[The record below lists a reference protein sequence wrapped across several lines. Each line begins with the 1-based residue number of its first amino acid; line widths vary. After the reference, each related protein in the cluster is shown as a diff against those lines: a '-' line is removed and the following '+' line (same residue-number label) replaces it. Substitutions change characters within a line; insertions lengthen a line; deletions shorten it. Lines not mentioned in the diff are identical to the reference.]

1 MKLPFA
7 ITRKSILILVIVCL
21 CGVVH
26 YETIPPHELYPDTLN
41 MIEAGGLNDSTIV
54 YRIVEQ
60 ELAFHKSK
68 RLLVEGKIF
77 DYKNIFI
84 IPEENPE
91 DPEEKRFRV
100 TYSVQTRDD
109 YWKSDNGE
117 PWEDDWI
124 LNKYTYVRLEKTLRD
139 TASSISAQ
147 SHRKNLPS
155 HMREQVLIM
164 LPYRNASY

>member
-77 DYKNIFI
+77 DYKNIFV

-91 DPEEKRFRV
+91 DPVPRHLFRPNAGRLLEIGQRRTVGRRLDFKQIHLCPAGKRHYEIPPRQ
-100 TYSVQTRDD
+100 SRP
-109 YWKSDNGE
+109 KA
-117 PWEDDWI
+117 I
-124 LNKYTYVRLEKTLRD
+124 EKTCPRICGSRFLLCCRIE
-139 TASSISAQ
+139 THPI
-147 SHRKNLPS
+147 RPL
-155 HMREQVLIM
+155 
-164 LPYRNASY
+164 

>member
-68 RLLVEGKIF
+68 RLLVEGKIL
-77 DYKNIFI
+77 KSGSASP
-84 IPEENPE
+84 IPS
-91 DPEEKRFRV
+91 KRGTITGNR
-100 TYSVQTRDD
+100 TTANR
-109 YWKSDNGE
+109 G
-117 PWEDDWI
+117 
-124 LNKYTYVRLEKTLRD
+124 KT
-139 TASSISAQ
+139 TGF
-147 SHRKNLPS
+147 
-155 HMREQVLIM
+155 
-164 LPYRNASY
+164 

>member
-77 DYKNIFI
+77 DYKNIFV

-91 DPEEKRFRV
+91 DPGRKAVPRHLFRPNAGRLLEIGQRRTV
-100 TYSVQTRDD
+100 
-109 YWKSDNGE
+109 
-117 PWEDDWI
+117 EDDWI
-124 LNKYTYVRLEKTLRD
+124 LNKYTYVRLEKDITRYRLV
-139 TASSISAQ
+139 
-147 SHRKNLPS
+147 NLGPK
-155 HMREQVLIM
+155 
-164 LPYRNASY
+164 P

>member
-77 DYKNIFI
+77 DYKNIFV

-124 LNKYTYVRLEKTLRD
+124 LNKYTYVRLEKDIICALQ
-139 TASSISAQ
+139 SSS
-147 SHRKNLPS
+147 SPLP
-155 HMREQVLIM
+155 
-164 LPYRNASY
+164 

>member
-1 MKLPFA
+1 MKLPFT

-77 DYKNIFI
+77 DYKNIFV

-124 LNKYTYVRLEKTLRD
+124 LNKYTYVRLEKDITRYRLV
-139 TASSISAQ
+139 
-147 SHRKNLPS
+147 NLGPK
-155 HMREQVLIM
+155 
-164 LPYRNASY
+164 P